1 MYYIK
6 KKSSGKKSGS
16 KMEKIKMSKIRT
28 YGDPPG
34 KTLKRAYKHGKTEL
48 RDNSKRRVD
57 LNMGFKHLNLRYQTA
72 GNWGS
77 CKTPR
82 LTDCVAAE
90 VIN

>member
-1 MYYIK
+1 MDK
-6 KKSSGKKSGS
+6 TKV
-16 KMEKIKMSKIRT
+16 SKIRT

-34 KTLKRAYKHGKTEL
+34 KAFKRAYKHGKTEL
-48 RDNSKRRVD
+48 RDKSKRRVD
-57 LNMGFKHLNLRYQTA
+57 LNMGFKHFNLRYQTA

-77 CKTPR
+77 CKISR